1 MRHVSTPSKS
11 DGPSRQT
18 GRHINQLFE
27 EVPTDKVHP
36 PLKISE
42 DLNNLDHTGIGK
54 RKTSLHLRDDCV
66 VYLD

>member
-1 MRHVSTPSKS
+1 MRHVSTPRKS

-27 EVPTDKVHP
+27 EVPTDKSTSSVKN
-36 PLKISE
+36 LE
-42 DLNNLDHTGIGK
+42 DLNSLDHTGIGK
-54 RKTSLHLRDDCV
+54 RKTSLHLREDCV